1 MKIDRI
7 NYEFPFQKYIGNQNI
22 DTRIE
27 KRRFIR
33 FQTKK
38 GRKER
43 KREEGRGE
51 QEESGRKWKKIAR
64 KKTFYR
70 SVSRKTM
77 TLVTN
82 TISYACQPI
91 NRESYDI
98 YRHHH
103 LQLRHHNH
111 HLHRYYYH
119 RHHHQYYHQYHYRR
133 RQSVYTSIDNPS
145 IEYLERHLTEENV
158 DEETKSRVI
167 ETAENDFALGSTS
180 SQCYQYDKEKI
191 IVQQISFFFSY
202 SFFFFFFLEFK
213 WNSNRI
219 ILLFQKSTQ
228 CIAVHDDTAISSRVK
243 SFSSHI
249 SYLMFI
255 ILNSL
260 SHWQWDLT
268 MPIIWNHF
276 NQKKYFP
283 WNGTQW
289 FIYQYINHFN
299 FFFSFRIY
307 FYDFKQH
314 KR

>member
-202 SFFFFFFLEFK
+202 SFFFFFF
-213 WNSNRI
+213 WNSSEI
-219 ILLFQKSTQ
+219 QI
-228 CIAVHDDTAISSRVK
+228 V
-243 SFSSHI
+243 
-249 SYLMFI
+249 
-255 ILNSL
+255 
-260 SHWQWDLT
+260 
-268 MPIIWNHF
+268 
-276 NQKKYFP
+276 
-283 WNGTQW
+283 
-289 FIYQYINHFN
+289 
-299 FFFSFRIY
+299 
-307 FYDFKQH
+307 
-314 KR
+314 